1 MKNEEYIP
9 VLAKSRLFAGI
20 KKEQINEILDALHA
34 KTREYKNG
42 EFIVQSG
49 DKMKYLYLV
58 LSGHAVI
65 FKEDYWGNQSII
77 SKAEP
82 SQSFGVSYALSS
94 DSISEVNVCAEGR
107 TKVMLLD
114 VKKLTE
120 NGQLARNLIT
130 ILSDRNIYL
139 SGKIE
144 HISQRRL
151 RDKILSY
158 LSDVS
163 RKKNTNSFE
172 IPFSR
177 KQLADY
183 LNADRSALSNELC
196 KLRDEGIIRFE
207 KNHFE
212 LL

>member
-1 MKNEEYIP
+1 M
-9 VLAKSRLFAGI
+9 
-20 KKEQINEILDALHA
+20 
-34 KTREYKNG
+34 
-42 EFIVQSG
+42 
-49 DKMKYLYLV
+49 
-58 LSGHAVI
+58 
-65 FKEDYWGNQSII
+65 
-77 SKAEP
+77 
-82 SQSFGVSYALSS
+82 SYALSS
-94 DSISEVNVCAEGR
+94 DSISEINVCAESR
-107 TKVMLLD
+107 TNVILPD

-120 NGQLARNLIT
+120 KGQLVRNLIT

-163 RKKNTNSFE
+163 RKKNTSSFE

-177 KQLADY
+177 KQPADY

-207 KNHFE
+207 KNCFE